1 MTWAA
6 DENMLIV
13 NWALSNYFEESGGVP
28 LSISLK
34 SQYYDLGGWW
44 KYVDS

>member
-13 NWALSNYFEESGGVP
+13 NWALSNYFEESGGS
-28 LSISLK
+28 LSVFL
-34 SQYYDLGGWW
+34 
-44 KYVDS
+44 

>member
-13 NWALSNYFEESGGVP
+13 NWALIAITLRRVGSP
-28 LSISLK
+28 
-34 SQYYDLGGWW
+34 SQYFFKQPVL
-44 KYVDS
+44 